1 MSFIH
6 IVLETQ
12 WIEEGWEKIVTDVCA
27 EQMKVEKR
35 MSVIDLNVIY
45 IQ

>member
-12 WIEEGWEKIVTDVCA
+12 WIEEEIVTDVCV